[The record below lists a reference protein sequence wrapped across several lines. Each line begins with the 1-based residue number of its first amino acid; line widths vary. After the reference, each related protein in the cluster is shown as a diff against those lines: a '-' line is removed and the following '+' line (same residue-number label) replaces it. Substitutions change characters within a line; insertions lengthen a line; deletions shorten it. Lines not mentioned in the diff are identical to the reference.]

1 MKNDNTLEKG
11 LRKVI
16 QAGVNGEI
24 LKITSYALANK
35 ETGELSSTTT
45 EKVVKEMIKEVVL
58 LGTKEVEKPKEEVK
72 PEETKQEQ
80 PKEEVK
86 PEESKEVEQPKEE
99 VKPEEPKEVEQPKEE
114 VKPEETKQEQPKE
127 EVKPEE
133 TKEEQSKEAVQ
144 TEQPKE
150 VEKIK
155 DTSNKKQEKTVKSAK
170 IAKIQKHKLYVGSK
184 KLPNTG
190 ETSNSAMLIGLVS
203 LAVAARLKQSKSK

>member
-11 LRKVI
+11 LRKVV

-45 EKVVKEMIKEVVL
+45 EKIVKEMIKEVVL
-58 LGTKEVEKPKEEVK
+58 LGTKEVEQPKEEVK
-72 PEETKQEQ
+72 PDETKQEQPKEEAKPDETKQEQ

-86 PEESKEVEQPKEE
+86 PEESKEEQPKEE
-99 VKPEEPKEVEQPKEE
+99 VKPEESKEEQPK
-114 VKPEETKQEQPKE
+114 KE
-127 EVKPEE
+127 
-133 TKEEQSKEAVQ
+133 VQ

-155 DTSNKKQEKTVKSAK
+155 GTSNKKQEKTVKSAK